1 MDQTFRPINLEKYF
15 NASTENPYSKQ
26 LGKLWLCKDKS
37 PLGSLIRGK
46 KSFWGV
52 PFELAPI
59 EGKYSAIQV
68 AQDAEGV
75 PTVTSVPISDKTRR
89 ILIAHVCGQVREGQS
104 NGEDVTLEGTG
115 DLIARYRLVY
125 VDGSTIELPLRRRF
139 EVHDIHV
146 PWGHHPF
153 LCRNCRH
160 FGSVTLDETSIGYGQ
175 VQVGTFPIVD
185 GCDNS
190 GSDLDGWWLY
200 DWVNPKPKLEIAQ
213 LEIISDSPYPLAIGG
228 ITLCDEESDPFH
240 WEHRREVLVFVND
253 DSSPQIEMKRGEIV
267 RRDVR
272 YVSEEEYLKST
283 ERGWG
288 RGGERKESGGYAEI
302 YGSAAGEILV
312 KGKDCQE
319 SINWGTLIDKGRIE
333 QDQVRVEMVSP
344 EGKQWLHVRIEDETT
359 GLPVAARVH
368 FRTQNGAYVAPHGHQ
383 ADVNIAWF
391 EDMGGDCK
399 VNGVPYA
406 YIDGKCQVDMPV
418 GAIYAEVVRG
428 FEYKPVRRLIEIKP
442 GQKDL
447 TIKIDRAF
455 DMKKRGYYSG
465 DTHVH
470 FLSSQSAHLEA
481 AAEDLNVT
489 HLLVSQWGR
498 LFTSWEEFTGGLAPT
513 STEHYKIWVSQENRQ
528 HVLGHIS
535 LLGLKDMIAPICS
548 GGANEDWV
556 GGEVGALM
564 ADWSEACRQQGG
576 LVIMPHMPR
585 PDFENA
591 ANIVLGQADAGE
603 MCWLWEG
610 EKISSAERGYY
621 RWLNV
626 GQQLPIVGGTDK
638 MSNGRVLG
646 GSRTYARL
654 ESGEEFSFENWCQ
667 AVKRGATFASTGAMI
682 DLQVEGKPMGRR
694 ITLTGNGGIVE
705 IQAFAESVFP
715 LTGIE
720 LVVNG
725 MQVAREISGEGEC
738 CLKIDYKLK
747 AEKSCWVVARCW
759 SNHYTDAG
767 PVMAHSS
774 PVYVDV
780 GRYRAFVEAEG
791 NYLMTHMEG
800 GIAWA
805 ESIGVFRD
813 ESVRTRLIGLF
824 DEAKRE
830 LVRRMK

>member
-1 MDQTFRPINLEKYF
+1 MEKTFRPVNLNKYY
-15 NASTENPYSKQ
+15 NASAENPDSQ
-26 LGKLWLCKDKS
+26 ELGKLWLCNDKS
-37 PLGSLIRGK
+37 PLADMLRGRQ
-46 KSFWGV
+46 SFWGI
-52 PFELAPI
+52 PFELAPAQ
-59 EGKYSAIQV
+59 GKYSAIQV
-68 AQDAEGV
+68 AQNAENI
-75 PTVTSVPISDKTRR
+75 PSSITIPIGDTARR

-104 NGEDVTLEGTG
+104 NGEYVTLEGTG
-115 DLIARYRLVY
+115 DQIARYRLVY
-125 VDGSTIELPLRRRF
+125 GDGSSVDLPLRRRF
-139 EVHDIHV
+139 EVHDIQV

-160 FGSVTLDETSIGYGQ
+160 FGSVPLEDLSSSYGQ
-175 VQVGTFPIVD
+175 VQVGTFPRVED
-185 GCDNS
+185 CNS
-190 GSDLDGWWLY
+190 PGGDLEGWWLY
-200 DWVNPKPKLEIAQ
+200 DWVNPKPELEIVS
-213 LEIISDSPYPLAIGG
+213 LEIISDRSDPLALGG
-228 ITLCDEESDPFH
+228 ITLCDEKTDPFH
-240 WEHRREVLVFVND
+240 WEYRREIIVSVED
-253 DSSPQIEMKRGEIV
+253 GGEPEIQINRGEVV

-272 YVSEEEYLKST
+272 YVAEGGYLDSK

-288 RGGERKESGGYAEI
+288 RGSERLEQGGYAEI
-302 YGSAAGEILV
+302 YGSAEGELSVSSNGKKESVIWGELLE
-312 KGKDCQE
+312 KGKVEKD
-319 SINWGTLIDKGRIE
+319 
-333 QDQVRVEMVSP
+333 RVKIEMVSP
-344 EGKQWLHVRIEDETT
+344 NGKEWLHVRIEDGNT

-391 EDMGGDCK
+391 EDIGGDCK

-406 YIDGKCQVDMPV
+406 YIDGKFQIDMPV
-418 GAIYAEVVRG
+418 GSVYAEVVRG
-428 FEYKPVRRLIEIKP
+428 FEYEPVRRLIEVKP

-481 AAEDLNVT
+481 TAEDLNVT

-513 STEHYKIWVSQENRQ
+513 STDNYKIWVSQENRQ

-535 LLGLKDMIAPICS
+535 LLGLKEMVAPICT

-591 ANIVLGQADAGE
+591 ANIVLGHADAGE

-638 MSNGRVLG
+638 MSNGRILG

-654 ESGEEFSFENWCQ
+654 MPGEEFTFKNWCQ
-667 AVKRGATFASTGAMI
+667 AVKRGTTFASTGAMI
-682 DLQVEGKPMGRR
+682 DLQVEGEPMGSH
-694 ITLTGNGGIVE
+694 ITLPGNGGTVE
-705 IQAFAESVFP
+705 VHAIAESVFP
-715 LTGIE
+715 LNGVE

-725 MQVAREISGEGEC
+725 KQVARETCTEGQSI
-738 CLKIDYKLK
+738 LKIDYKLK
-747 AEKSCWVVARCW
+747 TEKSCWVVARCW
-759 SNHYTDAG
+759 GNYYTDAG

-774 PVYVDV
+774 PIYVDV
-780 GRYRAFVEAEG
+780 GKFSAFVQAEG

-805 ESIGVFRD
+805 ESIGIFRD
-813 ESVRTRLIGLF
+813 ESIRARLIGF
-824 DEAKRE
+824 FEEAKRE
-830 LVRRMK
+830 LVRRME